1 MLRVDDKKDIL
12 YYIDQVLQGKVNAF
26 TYIIDLH
33 KDKAFNL
40 AFRICCNREDAE
52 EIAQDSFLKAYRAL
66 GSFKRKSSFST
77 WLYRIVYNT
86 AVSFVR
92 VKKREILSLDDF
104 PADTRDF
111 MGTGISEE
119 AAETEYRKSLINFA
133 FQKISEED
141 RSLITLHYYEDMST
155 EEISEVTGISRS
167 NVKVKLFRARL
178 KMLQIFENAEKKRT
192 IPYEYTAGIQ
202 E

>member
-12 YYIDQVLQGKVNAF
+12 YYIDQVLQGNINAF

-119 AAETEYRKSLINFA
+119 EAEIEYRRSLINFA

-167 NVKVKLFRARL
+167 NVKVKLFRARQ